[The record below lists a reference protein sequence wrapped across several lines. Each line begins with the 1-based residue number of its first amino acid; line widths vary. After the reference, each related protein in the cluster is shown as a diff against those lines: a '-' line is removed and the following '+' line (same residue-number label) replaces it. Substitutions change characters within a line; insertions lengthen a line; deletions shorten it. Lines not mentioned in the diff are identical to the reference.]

1 MELEIKEA
9 IKKQV
14 QLLSERSQ
22 EKDVTNEELTDLSE
36 AIATIAEI
44 LNR

>member
-9 IKKQV
+9 LKNQV

>member
-9 IKKQV
+9 LKKQV

-22 EKDVTNEELTDLSE
+22 EKDVTDEELTDLSE

>member
-9 IKKQV
+9 LKKQV

>member
-1 MELEIKEA
+1 MELEIREA
-9 IKKQV
+9 LKKQV

-22 EKDVTNEELTDLSE
+22 EKDVTNEELTNLSE

>member
-9 IKKQV
+9 LKKQV

-22 EKDVTNEELTDLSE
+22 DKDVTNEELTDLSE